1 MSTRLKLTD
10 SVVLNAD
17 NIVQVTSVAN
27 SAKVTTTASYAF
39 NGAEISPVIVIAA
52 GTGKGANLAL
62 AMNKALVSNPGGR
75 VLQVPAGD
83 YTVGN
88 VNIQTGF

>member
-17 NIVQVTSVAN
+17 NVVQVTSTAN
-27 SAKVTTTASYAF
+27 AAEVTTTATLLP
-39 NGAEISPVIVIAA
+39 NGLDFTPVIVIAA

-62 AMNKALVSNPGGR
+62 AMNNALVSNPGGR

-88 VNIQTGF
+88 VSIQTGA